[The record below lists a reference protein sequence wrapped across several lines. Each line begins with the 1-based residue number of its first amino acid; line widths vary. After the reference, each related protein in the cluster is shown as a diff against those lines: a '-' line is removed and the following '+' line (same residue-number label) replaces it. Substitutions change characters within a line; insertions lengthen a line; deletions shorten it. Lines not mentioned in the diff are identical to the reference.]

1 MRPTRVAAVSCQD
14 VSPGLNQCKSIAPCF
29 LSVGRS
35 PEDSPWGVEATTYK
49 SPKIR
54 RGISPW
60 CRYALYTRATK
71 VATMPLEGHWKRTN
85 TPLRRL
91 TRRER
96 RVAIVSAGGGL
107 LTGLA
112 PVLAPGGDSRPGAQ

>member
-1 MRPTRVAAVSCQD
+1 MRPTSVAAVSCQD

-35 PEDSPWGVEATTYK
+35 PEDSPWGLATSTYK
-49 SPKIR
+49 GPKIR

-71 VATMPLEGHWKRTN
+71 VAAMPLEGHWKRTN

-96 RVAIVSAGGGL
+96 RGAIVFAGGGL
-107 LTGLA
+107 VSVVA
-112 PVLAPGGDSRPGAQ
+112 PVLAPGGGS